1 MQSFK
6 YIVLGI
12 LIFGGVHFVHA
23 QEKSQNADRVI
34 ETILEDTETE
44 EQDNQIV
51 QELYYYAEHPMNIN
65 EATED
70 ELQRLYLL
78 NPFQINNLKD
88 YINSRGNILS
98 KYEMQLIYGFDRDV
112 IRKIA
117 PFITFGS
124 ASESHDRDFSFSD
137 YLNYSNNQ
145 LLLRSERVLEQ
156 AKGYKDLT
164 DDGSKNPKY
173 LGSPYKYYL
182 QYKNRYSDFVRWGI
196 TMEKDQGEEFF
207 SGSNRYG
214 FDYYS
219 GYLSIRNTRFF
230 DALVLGDYHVRFG
243 QGLSVWSGF
252 SFGKTPYVLDIMK
265 TRTGFDEYSS
275 TNENQFF
282 RGAAVSKSIKRFKI
296 SAFYS
301 NKAIDANIVEGV
313 DGRRFTSFQNTGY
326 HRTQNAVENKDK
338 IREQV
343 MGGDV
348 TYNMDRFK
356 VGFSGVYY
364 NYNGKRI
371 TDSTGQDLYDFRG
384 SSAKNLGLHFQF
396 QWQDFYFFGEESA
409 APGHGYAFLNGVRGD
424 IAKGISLSLLHRYFQ
439 PEYIALYSG
448 GFSENSSNQNEEGWY
463 LGVKTELIPDLAASM
478 YIDVFRFP
486 WLRFITDAPST
497 GYEYLA
503 DIDYSLGD
511 KGRLSARFKRGL
523 KGENFTNNDP
533 FVSRIYDENK
543 SSYRLHFNY
552 KISERVLLRNRV
564 AMSRYKQKDID
575 EHGWML
581 YQDLQYSFDGFPL
594 ELDFRYAIFNTD
606 SYKTRIY
613 AYEHDLLYA
622 FSIPAYYSKGFRTY
636 LTAHYNKKNFDVWFK
651 ISRFFFADKQ
661 EIGSGNQ
668 LIQGN
673 QKTNVK
679 LQMMFKW

>member
-1 MQSFK
+1 MKSFR
-6 YIVLGI
+6 YIVCGI
-12 LIFGGVHFVHA
+12 CVFCGIYTGYA
-23 QEKSQNADRVI
+23 QELSAEGERVI
-34 ETILEDTETE
+34 ETILEDTETD

-51 QELYYYAEHPMNIN
+51 QELYYYAEHPLNIN
-65 EATED
+65 EATEE

-88 YINSRGNILS
+88 YIKSRGDILS
-98 KYEMQLIYGFDRDV
+98 KYEMQMIYGFDREV
-112 IRKIA
+112 VRKIA
-117 PFITFGS
+117 PFVTFGS
-124 ASESHDRDFSFSD
+124 AKDSYDRDFSFKD
-137 YLNYSNNQ
+137 YVNYSNNQ
-145 LLLRSERVLEQ
+145 LIVRSQQVLEE

-164 DDGSKNPKY
+164 DGEGNPKY
-173 LGSPYKYYL
+173 QGSPYKYYL
-182 QYKNRYSDFVRWGI
+182 QYKNRYSDFLRWGF

-219 GYLSIRNTRFF
+219 GYLSMRNTRFF
-230 DALVLGDYHVRFG
+230 DALILGDYHVRFG

-282 RGAAVSKSIKRFKI
+282 RGAAVSKTIHRFKV

-301 NKAIDANIVEGV
+301 NKAIDANMV
-313 DGRRFTSFQNTGY
+313 DGTEERVFTSFQNTGY
-326 HRTQNAVENKDK
+326 HRTENLVEDKDK

-343 MGGDV
+343 MGGDI
-348 TYNMDRFK
+348 TYNLDRFK
-356 VGFSGVYY
+356 IGFSGIYSS
-364 NYNGKRI
+364 YNGKRI
-371 TDSTGQDLYDFRG
+371 SDSIGRDLYDFRG
-384 SSAKNLGLHFQF
+384 SSNMNMGLHYQF
-396 QWQDFYFFGEESA
+396 QWKDFYFFGEESVS
-409 APGHGYAFLNGVRGD
+409 PGNGYAFLNGVRGN
-424 IAKGISLSLLHRYFQ
+424 IAKGMSLSLLHRYFQ
-439 PEYIALYSG
+439 PDYIALYSG
-448 GFSENSSNQNEEGWY
+448 GFSENSSNKNEEGWY
-463 LGVKTELIPDLAASM
+463 LGIKTELFADLTASI

-486 WLRFITDAPST
+486 WLRFTTDAPST

-511 KGRLSARFKRGL
+511 KGRLSARVKKGL

-533 FVSRIYDENK
+533 VINRVYDENK
-543 SSYRLHFNY
+543 SSYRVHFNY
-552 KISERVLLRNRV
+552 KISDRFLLRNRI
-564 AMSRYKQKDID
+564 AMSRYAQKDI
-575 EHGWML
+575 EEQGWML
-581 YQDLQYSFDGFPL
+581 YQDLRYSFNDFPL
-594 ELDFRYAIFNTD
+594 ELDFRYAIFDTD

-636 LTAHYNKKNFDVWFK
+636 LIAHYDRKNFDVWFK
-651 ISRFFFADKQ
+651 ISRFFFADKE

-668 LIQGN
+668 TIQGN
-673 QKTNVK
+673 QKTTVK